1 MVTIGFSKPYVAKYS
16 NNGTSVTYTG
26 GMDLARGVKLSLEV
40 KSADENDFYA
50 DNVISETDSGTFT
63 SGTVKMTVDGLENAA
78 ASLIF
83 GLQETESVNVGNQP
97 VAMQGYGEASEPP
110 YVGVGCVRKTRMK
123 GIDAWWPFILPK
135 VKFALAGDEM
145 NTQEKSI
152 DWQTQELE
160 GTVFRDDT
168 TAKNWKVISAEGMA
182 SEEAAYNVLKAYL
195 GGASA

>member
-1 MVTIGFSKPYVAKYS
+1 MVTVGFSKPYVAKYS
-16 NNGTSVTYTG
+16 NTGTAVTYSG

-50 DNVISETDSGTFT
+50 DNVISKSDTGTFT
-63 SGTVKMTVDGLENAA
+63 SGTVKLTVDGLENAA

-83 GLQETESVNVGNQP
+83 GLQKTESITVGSDTVN
-97 VAMQGYGEASEPP
+97 MQGYGEASEPP
-110 YVGVGCVRKTRMK
+110 YVGIGCVRKTRMR
-123 GIDAWWPFILPK
+123 GVDAWWPFVLPK
-135 VKFALAGDEM
+135 VKFSLAGDEM

-160 GTVFRDDT
+160 ATVFRDDT
-168 TAKNWKVISAEGMA
+168 AAKNWKVISAEGMA